1 MAAQGDSALDFDA
14 DLHEWTLEKVR
25 AGRSDWPVLTG
36 RIENDR
42 KGRFAD
48 GRWIRTSVVVSPAA
62 SVCAGRVIQT
72 FNSRY
77 RLHRQRDDL
86 AAANSDDEQNYRP

>member
-1 MAAQGDSALDFDA
+1 MAALGDSALDFDA

-48 GRWIRTSVVVSPAA
+48 GRWIRTSVVVSPVA
-62 SVCAGRVIQT
+62 SVCTGQVIQT

-77 RLHRQRDDL
+77 RLHRPRDEPATASSTDRR
-86 AAANSDDEQNYRP
+86 NN